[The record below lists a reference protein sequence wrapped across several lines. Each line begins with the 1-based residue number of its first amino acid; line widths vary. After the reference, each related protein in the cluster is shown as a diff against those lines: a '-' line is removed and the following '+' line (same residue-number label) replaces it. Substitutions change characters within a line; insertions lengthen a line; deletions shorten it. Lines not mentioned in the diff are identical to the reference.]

1 MLVLAGEDSA
11 ADVERFRMAGLD
23 TYAPLD
29 FERAAPLPDGGAG
42 KVAFSLAFA
51 THPTMRRAAFF
62 TCHNRYPETFWK
74 PAFQSHEN
82 GALAIS
88 EVVMVAEEPMPYAS
102 FLAGFSGGTVDQS
115 DDNISVSCGPHVLTV
130 LSPSAAERR
139 YPGHA
144 IDLTMGPRLLG
155 VVIEGNLTSPT
166 ATAAA
171 EACGVIIEWRFRA
184 LTVDG

>member
-1 MLVLAGEDSA
+1 
-11 ADVERFRMAGLD
+11 
-23 TYAPLD
+23 
-29 FERAAPLPDGGAG
+29 
-42 KVAFSLAFA
+42 
-51 THPTMRRAAFF
+51 
-62 TCHNRYPETFWK
+62 
-74 PAFQSHEN
+74 
-82 GALAIS
+82 
-88 EVVMVAEEPMPYAS
+88 MVAEEPMPYAS